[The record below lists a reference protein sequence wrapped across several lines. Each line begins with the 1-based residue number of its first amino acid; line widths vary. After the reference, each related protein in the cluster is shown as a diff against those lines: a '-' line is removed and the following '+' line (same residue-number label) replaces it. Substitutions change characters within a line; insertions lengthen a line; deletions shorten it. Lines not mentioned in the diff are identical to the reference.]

1 VIVDTNLHTTKNTY
15 HYSTVTT
22 IFGSGRVVA
31 YRTEDCM
38 YTVELAFGTA
48 FLNSASILGG
58 EQLSPDAISAL
69 GISRD
74 GKSIAV
80 GEVSMHVGSGS
91 SKRVNAPCEVFYG
104 TQVCYCFWRLYHTL
118 FVRLAA
124 ARGLADDAMSKARA
138 GDASCHPM
146 TKYDKVRVAHTLL
159 LLLSSYA

>member
-1 VIVDTNLHTTKNTY
+1 
-15 HYSTVTT
+15 
-22 IFGSGRVVA
+22 
-31 YRTEDCM
+31 M

-58 EQLSPDAISAL
+58 EELSPDAISAL

-80 GEVSMHVGSGS
+80 GDVSMHVGSARGNT
-91 SKRVNAPCEVFYG
+91 RVNAPCEVFYG

-124 ARGLADDAMSKARA
+124 ARGLADTTMTKART
-138 GDASCHPM
+138 GEGNQHPM
-146 TKYDKVRVAHTLL
+146 TNYDKVRVAHITPTI
-159 LLLSSYA
+159 